1 LIFPHHQNE
10 IAQSEGSTG
19 KKFVNFWLHNEHL
32 MVDGKKMSKSLKNFY
47 TLRDLEA
54 KGTDLRAF
62 RYLLL
67 SAHYRKQLNFTF
79 EGLDA
84 AKNSLDRIDDF
95 IRNIKT
101 HKGAEYLKEVSDLVK
116 KVRGSFEK
124 FMDDDLNVPEAL
136 AVVFEFVREVNRIA
150 EKTKLSEKNTV
161 EIVKMFEDFD
171 RVFGLDIGK
180 EKTIEGIENN
190 LEKLVGE
197 LGGKIVKGKD
207 RLIQELIELR
217 KFYREKKEFEK
228 ADLIRKRLKE
238 IGIVLED
245 EDGKTSWKVA

>member
-1 LIFPHHQNE
+1 
-10 IAQSEGSTG
+10 
-19 KKFVNFWLHNEHL
+19 
-32 MVDGKKMSKSLKNFY
+32 M
-47 TLRDLEA
+47 
-54 KGTDLRAF
+54 
-62 RYLLL
+62 
-67 SAHYRKQLNFTF
+67 
-79 EGLDA
+79 
-84 AKNSLDRIDDF
+84 
-95 IRNIKT
+95 
-101 HKGAEYLKEVSDLVK
+101 
-116 KVRGSFEK
+116 
-124 FMDDDLNVPEAL
+124 
-136 AVVFEFVREVNRIA
+136 
-150 EKTKLSEKNTV
+150 
-161 EIVKMFEDFD
+161 
-171 RVFGLDIGK
+171 FGLDIGK